1 MGYRLNCL
9 DEPVFVAVSK
19 PLLTEFGIHYRLES
33 CGACFYFLC
42 VLPRVLST
50 LSRLRLFAILF
61 LAASS
66 DFKEARSEDLDLD
79 LDATATLCLLVV
91 WVLVC
96 LWVLCCVCSERCLD
110 KDLDRASFW
119 ARLLSGC
126 SPLKELV
133 VEVVWLV
140 VAWLLRS
147 GSAGVEVAVAGVTAE
162 SLEKRLG

>member
-1 MGYRLNCL
+1 MCRKCDYVRVCLGCHQLWHHFSNMLCNSFEYGGGQRTLFYRDCLCQVLNISNFMQQQC
-9 DEPVFVAVSK
+9 S
-19 PLLTEFGIHYRLES
+19 S
-33 CGACFYFLC
+33 GACFYFLC

-133 VEVVWLV
+133 VEVV
-140 VAWLLRS
+140 
-147 GSAGVEVAVAGVTAE
+147 
-162 SLEKRLG
+162 

>member
-1 MGYRLNCL
+1 MGTIFPTCFAIHSNMLVEGGQRTLFYRDCLCQVLNISNFMQQQC
-9 DEPVFVAVSK
+9 S
-19 PLLTEFGIHYRLES
+19 S
-33 CGACFYFLC
+33 GACFYFLC

-133 VEVVWLV
+133 VEVV
-140 VAWLLRS
+140 
-147 GSAGVEVAVAGVTAE
+147 
-162 SLEKRLG
+162 